1 VWPNGKAP
9 RLGRGD
15 WEFESLHL
23 DQFNAGIAQ
32 MVEQWF
38 CKPQVA
44 GSIPAAGTRI
54 ERAWY
59 NGIMTAFQADDT
71 GSIPVARSRILL
83 PYTGP

>member
-1 VWPNGKAP
+1 MWPNGKAP

-44 GSIPAAGTRI
+44 GSIPAAGTINNSAGVVHRKSV
-54 ERAWY
+54 E
-59 NGIMTAFQADDT
+59 
-71 GSIPVARSRILL
+71 
-83 PYTGP
+83 GP